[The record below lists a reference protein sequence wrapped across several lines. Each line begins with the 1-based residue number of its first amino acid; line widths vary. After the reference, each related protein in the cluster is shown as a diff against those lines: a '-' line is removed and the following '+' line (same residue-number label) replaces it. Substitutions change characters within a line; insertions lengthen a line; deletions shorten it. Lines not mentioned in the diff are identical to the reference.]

1 MTSWSLRIT
10 ADGSHT
16 VFSEP
21 YQSTY
26 HSMHGAWQESMHVF
40 IHAGLFF
47 ALDQFRYNHISIWEM
62 GLGTGLNALLSWHV
76 LQAKDI
82 TLDYHAL
89 DIHPLP
95 PSITAALNYPERM
108 NHPEAYNVFEA
119 IHQAPWD
126 RTTPITQDFNLTK
139 YRIDITSYQPALQA
153 DVIFYDA
160 FGPGSQSPLWTEKII
175 QQVLCPLAHPG
186 TVLTTYSSQGLFR
199 RALAANNFLVTKI
212 PGPPGKRE
220 MIRAIYSRKET
231 Q

>member
-40 IHAGLFF
+40 IHAGLVF
-47 ALDQFRYNHISIWEM
+47 ALDQYKHSHVRIWEM
-62 GLGTGLNALLSWHV
+62 GFGTGLNAFLSWHV
-76 LQAKDI
+76 LNTKGI
-82 TLDYHAL
+82 SLDYHAL

-108 NHPEAYNVFEA
+108 DHPDANEVFEA

-126 RTTPITQDFNLTK
+126 NTTSITPGFNLTK
-139 YRIDITSYQPALQA
+139 QRTDITSYHPDFQA
-153 DVIFYDA
+153 DVIYYDA
-160 FGPGSQSPLWTEKII
+160 FGPGSQSPLWTEEVIR
-175 QQVLCPLAHPG
+175 QVLSPLSHPG
-186 TVLTTYSSQGLFR
+186 TVLTTYSSQGSFR
-199 RALAANNFLVTKI
+199 RALSSNNFLVTKI

-220 MIRAIYSRKET
+220 MIRAIYSRT
-231 Q
+231 DQ